1 MDNDLIIKNLMAK
14 IKVTQIKSGIG
25 STKRQKRTLEALGIH
40 KMNNTV
46 EVENTPQIQGMI
58 TKVRHLLKVEE
69 K

>member
-1 MDNDLIIKNLMAK
+1 MAK

-25 STKRQKRTLEALGIH
+25 STKRQKRTLEALGIR
-40 KMNNTV
+40 KLNNTI
-46 EVENTPQIQGMI
+46 EVVDTPQVRGMI

>member
-1 MDNDLIIKNLMAK
+1 MAK

-25 STKRQKRTLEALGIH
+25 STKRQKRTLEALGIR
-40 KMNNTV
+40 KMNNAI
-46 EVENTPQIQGMI
+46 EVENNPQIQGMI

>member
-1 MDNDLIIKNLMAK
+1 MAK

-25 STKRQKRTLEALGIH
+25 STKRQKRTLEALGIR
-40 KMNNTV
+40 KMHNTI
-46 EVENTPQIQGMI
+46 EVKNTPQIQGMI

>member
-1 MDNDLIIKNLMAK
+1 MAK

-25 STKRQKRTLEALGIH
+25 STKRQKRTLEALGIR
-40 KMNNTV
+40 KMNNTI
-46 EVENTPQIQGMI
+46 EVKNTPQIQGMI

>member
-1 MDNDLIIKNLMAK
+1 MAKK

-25 STKRQKRTLEALGIH
+25 STKRQKRTLEALGIR
-40 KMNNTV
+40 KMNNTI
-46 EVENTPQIQGMI
+46 EVVDSPQIQGMI